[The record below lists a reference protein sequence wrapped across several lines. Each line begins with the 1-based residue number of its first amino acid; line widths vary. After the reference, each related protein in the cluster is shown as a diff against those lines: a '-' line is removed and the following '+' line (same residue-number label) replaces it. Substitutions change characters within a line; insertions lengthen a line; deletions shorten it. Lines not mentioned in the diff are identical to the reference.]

1 MANPQRNLE
10 REAVICALYREGRT
24 LQEVGDVFGLTRERV
39 RQILRRAGVPPEAG
53 GVFVREA
60 SNQTSFRSDG

>member
-10 REAVICALYREGRT
+10 REAVICGLYREGRT

-39 RQILRRAGVPPEAG
+39 RQIVRRAGISPDAG
-53 GVFVREA
+53 GVRLRKQIE
-60 SNQTSFRSDG
+60 SSKQR